1 MYLLLLFIERME
13 FNMESQLENETLTN
27 CPQCPKECPTTDL
40 KCGRGRNFFH
50 TQQSQLK
57 SCSSN
62 NDETN
67 NTYKH
72 YHKSTDDVQEH
83 NGKKHEPFHH
93 HKCCKHNEFHGDKHS
108 MHGHGH
114 SCEKHE
120 EMKAYKC
127 CKHKHKKFDIHSEN
141 IDELSSLIGKCGHFL
156 YHQPHK
162 GRGQKRILKIL
173 VEQEEVTQKQLQEYL
188 DIHSGSI
195 SEIISK
201 LESRGFVTRER
212 DESDKR
218 KVILKITEAGKAQVE
233 NFSHEEEK
241 TSLYHSLNEEEQ
253 KTLKDLLKKLLNSW
267 YPSRH
272 SDE

>member
-93 HKCCKHNEFHGDKHS
+93 HKCCKH
-108 MHGHGH
+108 
-114 SCEKHE
+114 
-120 EMKAYKC
+120 
-127 CKHKHKKFDIHSEN
+127 KHKKFDIHSEN

-162 GRGQKRILKIL
+162 GRGQK
-173 VEQEEVTQKQLQEYL
+173 
-188 DIHSGSI
+188 
-195 SEIISK
+195 
-201 LESRGFVTRER
+201 
-212 DESDKR
+212 
-218 KVILKITEAGKAQVE
+218 KA
-233 NFSHEEEK
+233 
-241 TSLYHSLNEEEQ
+241 YI
-253 KTLKDLLKKLLNSW
+253 
-267 YPSRH
+267 
-272 SDE
+272 